1 MNPRRHNGLAFILF
15 LAFVFV
21 WSFHLCNATTRGD
34 EIKPTP
40 SVVDNQSEIPPGT
53 QPGPLVVPM
62 SPMVPTPAD
71 KDGEP
76 KPDDLKTKPA
86 IVATIAGEVIGTDVV
101 EVQPGQLLE
110 LEPQGAAAEI
120 LVRWNYSSFIR
131 YKTTRDRGHYVAA
144 SFTAEDAG
152 RVILVGAV
160 WNGEPN
166 GFAAGPMRW
175 IIVSGHGPQPP
186 PVVDPTVP
194 PVVTPTPPSTPTTSI
209 TAATYVFE
217 KDDGMPPSPVR
228 VALNRINRETS
239 IIATEFEQNSFDGS
253 DEIPDQY
260 KAALAS
266 AKAEGLPALV
276 VLAGDKVVRVVK
288 APKTELS
295 VMEAVK

>member
-1 MNPRRHNGLAFILF
+1 MNPRRHNGLAFVL
-15 LAFVFV
+15 LLVFVFV
-21 WSFHLCNATTRGD
+21 WSFHLCHATTRGD
-34 EIKPTP
+34 EATPPT
-40 SVVDNQSEIPPGT
+40 VVDNQSEIPPGT
-53 QPGPLVVPM
+53 QPGPLVVP
-62 SPMVPTPAD
+62 STPTTPTPAD
-71 KDGEP
+71 KDAEP
-76 KPDDLKTKPA
+76 KPDDLAPKPA
-86 IVATIAGEVIGTDVV
+86 ILATIAGEVIGTDVV
-101 EVQPGQLLE
+101 EVEPGQLLE
-110 LEPQGAAAEI
+110 LEPQGAADEI

-175 IIVSGHGPQPP
+175 VVVSGRAPQPP

-194 PVVTPTPPSTPTTSI
+194 PVVTPTTPSTPTAI
-209 TAATYVFE
+209 TAATYVYE
-217 KDDGMPPSPVR
+217 KDKGMPPSPVR

-260 KAALAS
+260 KAALSA
-266 AKAEGLPALV
+266 AKADGLPALV
-276 VLAGDKVVRVVK
+276 VLSGDKVVRIVK
-288 APKTELS
+288 APTTETQVL
-295 VMEAVK
+295 EAVK